1 MPQAS
6 VTVTLTG
13 VVPIGKLLPLGGVA
27 VMFTGAQPPV
37 DEAEKN
43 TTALLELVATV
54 VMFDGQVSVNI
65 GLTVTLKLQC
75 CVLPQLSL
83 AVACTGVVPIGN
95 VLPLGGLAIRNGG
108 GLQPPEALTLK
119 KTVAPLGPV
128 AVVVILDEQDIVRG

>member
-1 MPQAS
+1 MTGVMPIGNVLPDGGLATILSGPAQES
-6 VTVTLTG
+6 LPVTV
-13 VVPIGKLLPLGGVA
+13 
-27 VMFTGAQPPV
+27 
-37 DEAEKN
+37 KN
-43 TTALLELVATV
+43 TGTGLLEVTTMLEGQLMDT
-54 VMFDGQVSVNI
+54 MQFDGF
-65 GLTVTLKLQC
+65 TVTLKLQC

-95 VLPLGGLAIRNGG
+95 VLPLGGLATRNGG